1 MNFYNTFHPIPTINI
16 WKGTLNMTNASKKLS
31 NLLTI
36 FLISF
41 RLGCTS
47 FGGPIAHLGY
57 FQETYV
63 RNKRWIDEHTYAN
76 LVALSQFLPGPAS
89 SQVGIGIGIIRG
101 GIIGGIISF
110 IGFTLPSVL
119 ILILFALFT
128 GQTNLSDAGWIQGL
142 KLVAVAVV
150 AHAVLG
156 MSQKLTANS
165 ITKGIALGALVLTLL
180 WPHQSSQ
187 LLALLLA
194 AGVGYFLLR
203 PNQKGEES
211 GHLHISISKRTG
223 AICLSLFF
231 LLLAGLPMIRA
242 ITDSPF
248 LAMADSFYRSG
259 SLVFGGGHVVLPLLE
274 REFVPSGLISQQD
287 FLAGYGAAQA
297 VPGPLFTFAA
307 YLGTVLY
314 GWQGGLL
321 ATAAIF
327 LPAFLLLI
335 GALPFWTSL
344 QKNSSF
350 RKAFAGINAA
360 VVGILISAF
369 FIPIWSSTIHTAT
382 DIALAAIFYCLL
394 AFWKVPAWIIVFL
407 GAACGLIL

>member
-1 MNFYNTFHPIPTINI
+1 
-16 WKGTLNMTNASKKLS
+16 MTNNQKKLS
-31 NLLTI
+31 ALIEI
-36 FLISF
+36 FLISL

-57 FQETYV
+57 FRETYV
-63 RNKRWIDEHTYAN
+63 RNKRWLGEQAYAN

-101 GIIGGIISF
+101 DILGGIISF
-110 IGFTLPSVL
+110 IGFTLPSVI
-119 ILILFALFT
+119 ILILFALF
-128 GQTNLSDAGWIQGL
+128 LVHIDLADAGWIQGL

-150 AHAVLG
+150 AHAILG
-156 MSQKLTANS
+156 MSQKLTAS
-165 ITKGIALGALVLTLL
+165 PIAKGIALGALVLTLL
-180 WPHQSSQ
+180 WSHQLAQ
-187 LLALLLA
+187 LLAILLA
-194 AGVGYFLLR
+194 AVAGYFLLH
-203 PNQKGEES
+203 PDQGDKKSAELS
-211 GHLHISISKRTG
+211 LSIDKKIG

-231 LLLAGLPMIRA
+231 ILLAGLPLLRLIA
-242 ITDSPF
+242 DVPF

-274 REFVPSGLISQQD
+274 REFVSTGLISQQD

-321 ATAAIF
+321 ATLAIF
-327 LPAFLLLI
+327 LPAFLLII
-335 GALPFWTSL
+335 GTLPFWASL
-344 QKNSSF
+344 QKNSGF

-369 FIPIWSSTIHTAT
+369 FIPIWSTTIHTAA
-382 DIALAAIFYCLL
+382 DIALAAVYYSLL
-394 AFWKVPAWIIVFL
+394 AFWKVPAWVIVII
-407 GAACGLIL
+407 GAISGLVL

>member
-1 MNFYNTFHPIPTINI
+1 
-16 WKGTLNMTNASKKLS
+16 MTNNQKKLS
-31 NLLTI
+31 ALIEI
-36 FLISF
+36 FLISL

-63 RNKRWIDEHTYAN
+63 RNKRWLGEQAYAN

-101 GIIGGIISF
+101 GILGGIISF
-110 IGFTLPSVL
+110 IGFTLPSVI
-119 ILILFALFT
+119 ILILFALFLVHIDLADT
-128 GQTNLSDAGWIQGL
+128 GWIQGL

-150 AHAVLG
+150 AHAILG
-156 MSQKLTANS
+156 MSQKLAAS
-165 ITKGIALGALVLTLL
+165 PITKGIALGALVLTLL
-180 WPHQSSQ
+180 WSHQLAQ
-187 LLALLLA
+187 LLAILLA
-194 AGVGYFLLR
+194 ALAGYFLLH
-203 PNQKGEES
+203 PDQGDKKSAELS
-211 GHLHISISKRTG
+211 LSIDKKIG

-231 LLLAGLPMIRA
+231 ILLAGLPLLRLIA
-242 ITDSPF
+242 DVPF
-248 LAMADSFYRSG
+248 LVMADSFYRSG

-274 REFVPSGLISQQD
+274 REFVSTGLISQQD

-321 ATAAIF
+321 ATLAIF
-327 LPAFLLLI
+327 LPAFLLII
-335 GALPFWTSL
+335 GTLPFWASL

-369 FIPIWSSTIHTAT
+369 FIPIWSTTIHTAA
-382 DIALAAIFYCLL
+382 DIALAAIYYSLL
-394 AFWKVPAWIIVFL
+394 AFWKVPAWVIVII
-407 GAACGLIL
+407 GAISGLML